1 MVYLLFC
8 VLTMMFSYLA
18 SMFLEQLEGGL
29 SYAASENGQALGSRL
44 AAVAERFHVNE
55 YHWAY
60 FAVLLIISL
69 IISYF
74 LTRFLKKY
82 AEGSPVKSY
91 MILHAV
97 LYGAIFVSYGRF
109 SSNYDNYGFDGV
121 DLSFLNRAL
130 IFAAEIAAICLIS
143 YCCKHADEMSSY
155 RKKWPIVGRIA
166 VSVYIAF
173 ALIGRSLFFGD
184 EKAWVCSESGLVIFL
199 MMILWIQPFI
209 EAVLIAL
216 HRHAASGQKAAS
228 DHKTAA
234 EDTAEAGSVQVD
246 GTGNSVCVLDD
257 RKFRRIIFLISM
269 GIGLIWLAACNP
281 LNFPLDAVV
290 AWKEISGQSML
301 SVSFPVMIKAFY
313 RLVYLVIPYPWIIGV
328 IQIVISSLLI
338 GMIAGY
344 FCQKG
349 VSQKKLIIACVIF
362 MAIPTNGLFI
372 VTFTSNFYY
381 TAAIV
386 WVTYILIRYGADAG
400 YLADSIPDCI
410 ALGLSLLLM
419 YYGRNEGRYVALVLA
434 AILFVVMICRRSWKM
449 TAGFAVLAAGICL
462 IDGVFMNTVQIDKS
476 DFNSSAIQMDMIWA
490 VERYGGRMPESVK
503 SSRDA
508 SELYTEYDY
517 DSYADNG
524 LSGMNDDE
532 LMKAFIDC
540 IKMNPG
546 IALRERL
553 NKSDLVWNI
562 TEGTGSH
569 NVREITFVADNDI
582 GVVRHDNLLTV
593 ILVKILYPITIVLC
607 VLDMMLY
614 RSGIW
619 IAVSLIFLLYWG
631 TEHRMKHHFL
641 ELLPAYGHAGI
652 LMLSLLWQCSRHV
665 YCIQLSIALVIV
677 SELISKPHMDKD
689 IR

>member
-18 SMFLEQLEGGL
+18 SMFLEQLGGGL

-91 MILHAV
+91 MILHAA

-109 SSNYDNYGFDGV
+109 GSNYDNYGFEGV

-130 IFAAEIAAICLIS
+130 IFAAEIAAIFLIS
-143 YCCKHADEMSSY
+143 YCCKHAGEMSSY
-155 RKKWPIVGRIA
+155 RKKWPVVGRIA

-184 EKAWVCSESGLVIFL
+184 EKAWVCSESGLVVFL

-209 EAVLIAL
+209 EALLIAL
-216 HRHAASGQKAAS
+216 HRRAEAGQKAAS
-228 DHKTAA
+228 VRV
-234 EDTAEAGSVQVD
+234 S
-246 GTGNSVCVLDD
+246 DD

-281 LNFPLDAVV
+281 LNFPPDAVV

-313 RLVYLVIPYPWIIGV
+313 RLVYLLIPYPLIIGV
-328 IQIVISSLLI
+328 IQIVIASLLI

-344 FCQKG
+344 FYQNG
-349 VSQKKLIIACVIF
+349 VPQKKLIIACVIF

-386 WVTYILIRYGADAG
+386 WMTYILIRYGADDS
-400 YLADSIPDCI
+400 YLADSVPDCI
-410 ALGLSLLLM
+410 ALGSSLLLM

-434 AILFVVMICRRSWKM
+434 AILFIVMICRRSWKM

-462 IDGVFMNTVQIDKS
+462 VDGVFMNKVQIDKS

-582 GVVRHDNLLTV
+582 GVVRHDNILTFM
-593 ILVKILYPITIVLC
+593 LVKVMYPITIVLC
-607 VLDMMLY
+607 ILDMLLY

-619 IAVSLIFLLYWG
+619 IAVSLVFLLYWG

-677 SELISKPHMDKD
+677 SELISKPYMDKD